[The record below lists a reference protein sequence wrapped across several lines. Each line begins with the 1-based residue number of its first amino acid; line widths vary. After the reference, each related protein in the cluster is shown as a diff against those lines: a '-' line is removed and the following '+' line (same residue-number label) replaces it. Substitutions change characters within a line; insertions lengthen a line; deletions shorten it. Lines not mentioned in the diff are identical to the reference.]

1 MIQQPLKPT
10 WDELKEMG
18 LIRRTNITGIEYIT
32 TEDVQKL
39 LLILRKD
46 YNELYVFT
54 PTIGQGTVSKE
65 EYERIPC
72 RIDESVHIISYEET
86 KTREEIIRQLGG
98 KIKQKGSNTLN
109 R

>member
-10 WDELKEMG
+10 WEELKEMG
-18 LIRRTNITGIEYIT
+18 LIRRTNITGVEFIT

-54 PTIGQGTVSKE
+54 PTIGQVVVCKE

-86 KTREEIIRQLGG
+86 KTREEIIRQLGRRIRQQG
-98 KIKQKGSNTLN
+98 GNNLN